1 MDGIYVKP
9 TADAAGIAHLPVSLL
24 TTKNLQQ
31 LLPPIMF
38 FLRLQK
44 LEEFPA
50 KIIQAASILSG
61 PANTSEAVAST
72 QSPTTPQTLHPKP

>member
-1 MDGIYVKP
+1 M
-9 TADAAGIAHLPVSLL
+9 LPALHTFQSLLLSLL

-61 PANTSEAVAST
+61 PANKSEAVA
-72 QSPTTPQTLHPKP
+72 